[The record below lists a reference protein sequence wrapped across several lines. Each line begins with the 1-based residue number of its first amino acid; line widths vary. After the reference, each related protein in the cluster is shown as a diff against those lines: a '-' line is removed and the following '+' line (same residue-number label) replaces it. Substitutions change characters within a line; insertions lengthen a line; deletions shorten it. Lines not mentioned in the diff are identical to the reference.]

1 MLPAFRTLGS
11 GPTILMLHGIG
22 GGSQVFA
29 PQLESFSSQGFRA
42 VAWDMPGYGNSAPIE
57 PYTFK
62 GLANSAAQ
70 LVEALD
76 PSGGNAPVILLG
88 HSMGGMV
95 AQELIARRPGL
106 VRALI
111 LSGTTA
117 AFGKADGHV
126 DAWQERFIVQRTV
139 PLDAGGSMSDV
150 AAALVPGMLGSAAL
164 PAGARL
170 AQQVMGA
177 VHAATYRAALAAL
190 PTFDRKAALAQ
201 IRVPT
206 LLIAGA
212 QDSSATPCLMRG
224 MAQQIAGAEYV
235 ELAGVGHIANLE
247 APDLFDA
254 AVLSFL
260 ARRKALYAH
269 PPVVAG
275 PAGSLH

>member
-1 MLPAFRTLGS
+1 MTMLPAFRMLGS

-22 GGSQVFA
+22 GGSQAFA

-62 GLANSAAQ
+62 GLANSAAK
-70 LVEALD
+70 LIETLD
-76 PSGGNAPVILLG
+76 PSGGHAPVILLG

-95 AQELIARRPGL
+95 AQELIVRRPGL

-117 AFGKADGHV
+117 AFGTADG
-126 DAWQERFIVQRTV
+126 AWQRRFMAQRTA
-139 PLDAGGSMSDV
+139 PLEAGGSMADV
-150 AAALVPGMLGSAAL
+150 AAALLPGMLGPSAL
-164 PAGARL
+164 PEGARL
-170 AQQVMGA
+170 AQQVMST

-190 PTFDRKAALAQ
+190 PTFDRQAALAH

-212 QDSSATPCLMRG
+212 QDHHASPQLMQA
-224 MAQQIAGAEYV
+224 MAKQIAGAEYV
-235 ELAGVGHIANLE
+235 ELSGVGHLANLE
-247 APDLFDA
+247 APELFDA

-260 ARRKALYAH
+260 ARRKALYAN
-269 PPVVAG
+269 PPVSAG
-275 PAGSLH
+275 PQILH

>member
-1 MLPAFRTLGS
+1 MMLPAFRCLGS

-22 GGSQVFA
+22 GGSQAFA

-70 LVEALD
+70 LIEALD

-117 AFGKADGHV
+117 AFGKAGG
-126 DAWQERFIVQRTV
+126 AWQQRFTAQRTA
-139 PLDAGGSMSDV
+139 PLDAGGSMADV
-150 AAALVPGMLGSAAL
+150 ATALLPGMLGSAAL
-164 PAGARL
+164 PEGVRL
-170 AQQVMGA
+170 AQHVMGA

-212 QDSSATPCLMRG
+212 QDSSATPSLMQA
-224 MAQQIAGAEYV
+224 MAQQITGAEYV
-235 ELAGVGHIANLE
+235 ELTGVGHIANLE
-247 APDLFDA
+247 APELFDA

-275 PAGSLH
+275 PTGTLH